1 MKDYIFLNPEH
12 HDRLAL
18 LIGSAPKAKV
28 QTKINNMVD
37 FLISDGGGSWQQKDI
52 MLIPNGTD
60 EESIDQIQAFYGAE
74 KMFYYICT
82 ETPVA
87 DWEKTVWLGGYE
99 IPKSI
104 FEPIEN
110 LGIKDVQVIYD
121 SCRDF
126 VDFDDEYEA

>member
-1 MKDYIFLNPEH
+1 MNNTIFLSPEH
-12 HDRLAL
+12 HDRFAL
-18 LIGSAPKAKV
+18 LIGSAPKGMV
-28 QTKINNMVD
+28 QTKINDMVD
-37 FLISDGGGSWQQKDI
+37 FLLSDAWHQKDI
-52 MLIPNGTD
+52 FLIPSGTD
-60 EESIDQIQAFYGAE
+60 EKSIDQIQAFYGAE

>member
-1 MKDYIFLNPEH
+1 MADIIFRNPDH
-12 HDRLAL
+12 HNRLAL
-18 LIGSAPKAKV
+18 LIGSASKGKV
-28 QTKINNMVD
+28 QTKINEMVD
-37 FLISDGGGSWQQKDI
+37 FLISDTGDSWQQRDI

>member
-1 MKDYIFLNPEH
+1 MYDTIFLTPEH

-18 LIGSAPKAKV
+18 LIGSAPKGKV
-28 QTKINNMVD
+28 QTKVNEMVD
-37 FLISDGGGSWQQKDI
+37 FLITDAGGSWEQRDI

-60 EESIDQIQAFYGAE
+60 EESIDQIQAFYGTE

-87 DWEKTVWLGGYE
+87 EWEKTVWVGGNE

-104 FEPIEN
+104 FEPIERH
-110 LGIKDVQVIYD
+110 GIKDVQVIYD

-126 VDFDDEYEA
+126 VDFNDEYEN

>member
-1 MKDYIFLNPEH
+1 MHDYMFLNPEH
-12 HDRLAL
+12 HNRLAL
-18 LIGSAPKAKV
+18 LIGFAPKGKM
-28 QTKINNMVD
+28 QTKINDMLD
-37 FLISDGGGSWQQKDI
+37 FLISDAGGSWKQRDI

-87 DWEKTVWLGGYE
+87 DWEKTVWVGGNE
-99 IPKSI
+99 IPKSV
-104 FEPIEN
+104 FEPIERH
-110 LGIKDVQVIYD
+110 GIKDVHVIYD

-126 VDFDDEYEA
+126 VDFDNEYEV